1 MVDAEV
7 STGKNRRAQQRATSA
22 QSIPAVRRSALG
34 EQSVQQSLPTI
45 EVSELD
51 GIFKVYADFRRVPQ
65 ADNVSVEFAQQGII
79 ISGGTAQRY
88 IPIPTDGDI
97 ESAKVDVTD
106 GVARISIRTAGLGHR
121 WRAIVMW

>member
-1 MVDAEV
+1 MIDAEV
-7 STGKNRRAQQRATSA
+7 STGENRRTQQRTSL
-22 QSIPAVRRSALG
+22 QSIPAVRGSAPG
-34 EQSVQQSLPTI
+34 DASAQQSLPTI
-45 EVSELD
+45 EVSELN
-51 GIFKVYADFRRVPQ
+51 GMFKVYADFRRVPQ
-65 ADNVSVEFAQQGII
+65 ADHVSVEFAQQGII

-121 WRAIVMW
+121 WRTIVMW